1 MESGIYEIFRVLDV
15 QTLNEEL
22 STFEQMFTNINAR
35 IQEDEFLQ
43 NVLEVLTLQNLPI
56 PPKPRKN
63 RAIKK
68 SKYKAKARDQEGET
82 EAPAKTENGH
92 AATSHGETPAGE
104 KPVTTTETKSTPRKR
119 QRSKKLED
127 SVTKEDQVKQENKEK
142 KKRLRLRKRTK
153 PKPKTISQIIESL
166 VVPNPNKPAVEV
178 DLISN
183 TKGTPTHP
191 PVDASDTLITLRKK
205 QTGNALNYNLRGE
218 IKVNSKSKFDFLHDF
233 SAPKKHKTK
242 AVADSNKLLTTEE

>member
-15 QTLNEEL
+15 PTLNEEL

-56 PPKPRKN
+56 PPKPSKN

-68 SKYKAKARDQEGET
+68 SKYKAKARDQEGEAKT
-82 EAPAKTENGH
+82 PTKTENGH
-92 AATSHGETPAGE
+92 AAVVEKEAPAGE
-104 KPVTTTETKSTPRKR
+104 KSAEPKSTPRKR
-119 QRSKKLED
+119 QRSRKLED
-127 SVTKEDQVKQENKEK
+127 SITKEDQVKSENKEK

-166 VVPNPNKPAVEV
+166 VVPNPNKPAVEI
-178 DLISN
+178 DLIKEKPINPSA
-183 TKGTPTHP
+183 
-191 PVDASDTLITLRKK
+191 DATDTLITLRKK
-205 QTGNALNYNLRGE
+205 QAGNSLNYNLRGE

-242 AVADSNKLLTTEE
+242 AVTESNKLLTTEE

>member
-15 QTLNEEL
+15 PTLNEEL
-22 STFEQMFTNINAR
+22 STFEQMFTNINSR

-56 PPKPRKN
+56 PPKPSKN

-68 SKYKAKARDQEGET
+68 SKYKAKARDQEGGT
-82 EAPAKTENGH
+82 KTPAKAENGH
-92 AATSHGETPAGE
+92 AVVTEKETPGVE
-104 KPVTTTETKSTPRKR
+104 KPVVKTETKSTPRKR

-166 VVPNPNKPAVEV
+166 VVPNPNKPAVEI

-183 TKGTPTHP
+183 TKEKQANQSA
-191 PVDASDTLITLRKK
+191 DAADTLITLRKK
-205 QTGNALNYNLRGE
+205 QTGNSLNYNLRGE